1 MTDLVQAD
9 ISDLPLVTASLARAF
24 ADDPVFIYLMG
35 GSYDEHRATLAFQM
49 LGRNILSHGLM
60 LTNQDRSA
68 AAFWGTPGNWK
79 VPVKMVVKTLPVSLR
94 AYKWGIF
101 RALAVLGRMEKLH
114 PTEPHYYLEV
124 IGTDPVKQGKGHG
137 AALMNAVLEKADA
150 EGVGAYLE
158 SSKDT
163 NVPYYRKFGFEVVGE
178 IHHPNGPTMWRM
190 WRDPR

>member
-35 GSYDEHRATLAFQM
+35 GSYDERRATLAFQM
-49 LGRNILSHGLM
+49 LGRNIMSHGLM
-60 LTNQDRSA
+60 LTTPDRSA

-79 VPVKMVVKTLPVSLR
+79 VPIKMVVKTLPVSLR
-94 AYKWGIF
+94 AYKWRIF

-124 IGTDPVKQGKGHG
+124 IGTDLVK
-137 AALMNAVLEKADA
+137 
-150 EGVGAYLE
+150 
-158 SSKDT
+158 
-163 NVPYYRKFGFEVVGE
+163 
-178 IHHPNGPTMWRM
+178 
-190 WRDPR
+190 